1 MLTEVNAWYCK
12 ANAELGIH
20 GSQIDMLIVR
30 RDQVINLCEMKY
42 SGSDYAITENADKAM
57 RNKIHDLITVTKTN
71 YAIYP
76 TLVTTYGLVPNSYAS
91 NIQSVVTLN
100 DLYT

>member
-1 MLTEVNAWYCK
+1 
-12 ANAELGIH
+12 
-20 GSQIDMLIVR
+20 MLIVR
-30 RDQVINLCEMKY
+30 KNQVINLCEMKY
-42 SGSDYAITENADKAM
+42 SGSDYVITENADKAM
-57 RNKIHDLITVTKTN
+57 QYKIHDLITVTKTK